1 MDIHVKRKHKLSE
14 INHDF
19 LMNYFCHLIND
30 RYMQLK
36 FKHQQF
42 QIDAAKAV
50 TDAFHGQR
58 NRMMMEF
65 THDMGV
71 GTAGGDLFDVVG
83 YRNQPLTI
91 TSGQTLENIRTIQ
104 MSGQLKPS
112 ETLNP
117 DDLRLTIEME
127 TGTGKTYTYI
137 KTMYELNRLYGWS
150 KFIIVVPSIAIREG
164 VSRSF
169 EIMSEHFAAEYGKRI
184 QSFIYDSKQL
194 TKIDQFASD
203 ANMHVMIINTQAFA
217 ARGEDARRIYMK
229 LDAFRSR
236 KPIDVIASTK
246 PILIID
252 EPQSVLGADKKNATR
267 EKLKEFKPLFTLLYS
282 ATHRAGDIVNMVY
295 RLDAMDA
302 YNKKLVKKIS
312 VKGIEQKGTT
322 ATNGYVY
329 LESIVLS
336 AGNPKA
342 RIGFDKKGG
351 SSVRQ
356 VTQLVSDKFDLYQQS
371 GGLEEYRDGYRIERI
386 DGYARTIRL
395 LNGTVLH
402 EGEMV
407 GRVNDLYVRRH
418 QIRETILSH
427 IQKER
432 KLFKMGIKCLSL
444 FFIDHV
450 DNYRSL
456 TPNPK
461 PHPLTPSPKGEGEA
475 FGNEGSNHK
484 GVYAQMFEEEYTN
497 IVGQLQLEFA
507 DDPAYVAYLKRFT
520 ADQVHDGYFS
530 RDRKNNVVEPGNKE
544 GDNEVRGYQLIMKE
558 KEKLLSFDT
567 PVRFIFSHS
576 ALKEGWDNPN
586 VFQICTLKDSDNQTK
601 KRQEVGRGMRLCVND
616 KGERQD
622 ESVLHGGV
630 FEVNEL
636 TVIASE
642 SYNTFASKLQTEIAE
657 AVGDRPQKVQ
667 PSLFAGMV
675 MTNADGE
682 QKKVDDLEASF
693 LFAALAGHGYVNRQG
708 ELTQKYFD
716 EKQQGTLDFG
726 EGYNEYK
733 KDIVHQLDAVF
744 NPEAIKPED
753 ARKVRETKFDSQT
766 FARKEFQDLWRK
778 INLQTYYTVDFKT
791 DDLIRRAVIE
801 LDSHLRVSEINIK
814 VVEGTLEG
822 IKSKKQLEEG
832 QAMRVKEADT
842 HSVHELVSEYVKYD
856 LIGKLVEDTGLTRR
870 AIVTILQKISPRT
883 FNLFKANP
891 EEFIIKAG
899 NIINQCKAIAVV
911 EHVAYHKLDKQYDAD
926 IFSASTLKG
935 KLGVNALESMKSL
948 YDIVVVD
955 SKGIEMDFAKNLE
968 LQNEVAV
975 YTKLPGGFYINT
987 PVGHYNPDWA
997 IVFKEGTDI
1006 KHIYFVAETKGYSD
1020 DEVTDYRE
1028 TEKVKIE
1035 CARRHFATISSS
1047 TVTYGVVK
1055 NYDELWNVVTK

>member
-1 MDIHVKRKHKLSE
+1 MK
-14 INHDF
+14 
-19 LMNYFCHLIND
+19 
-30 RYMQLK
+30 LK

-50 TDAFHGQR
+50 TDVFQGQQ
-58 NRMMMEF
+58 NLGLLEF
-65 THDMGV
+65 THDMGRATD
-71 GTAGGDLFDVVG
+71 GSQDMFDVVG
-83 YRNQPLTI
+83 FRNQPINIYSQQLLT
-91 TSGQTLENIRTIQ
+91 NMRTVQ
-104 MSGQLKPS
+104 MAEQLKPS
-112 ETLNP
+112 EEVVMN
-117 DDLRLTIEME
+117 DLRLTIEME

-169 EIMSEHFAAEYGKRI
+169 EIMSEHFASEYGKRI

-236 KPIDVIASTK
+236 RPIDVIAATN

-252 EPQSVLGADKKNATR
+252 EPQSVLGVDKKNATR

-302 YNKKLVKKIS
+302 YNKRLVKKIS

-322 ATNGYVY
+322 ATNGYLY

-336 AGNPKA
+336 EDNPRA
-342 RIGFDKKGG
+342 RIGFDKKGS
-351 SSVRQ
+351 SSVRP
-356 VTQLVSDKFDLYQQS
+356 VTQLVSDGFDIYQQS
-371 GGLEEYRDGYRIERI
+371 GGLEEYRDGYRVERI
-386 DGYARTIRL
+386 DGYNGTIRL

-402 EGEMV
+402 EGEMI
-407 GRVNDLYVRRH
+407 GKVNDIYVRRQ

-432 KLFKMGIKCLSL
+432 KLFRMGIKCLSL

-450 DNYRSL
+450 DNYRIYKAGGE
-456 TPNPK
+456 TE
-461 PHPLTPSPKGEGEA
+461 KGQ
-475 FGNEGSNHK
+475 
-484 GVYAQMFEEEYTN
+484 YAQIFEEEYKD

-507 DDPAYVAYLKRFT
+507 DDPAYVAYLKSFQ
-520 ADQVHDGYFS
+520 AEEVHNGYFS
-530 RDRKNNVVEPGNKE
+530 RDKKGHFVQLTEKKMQEDAGAY
-544 GDNEVRGYQLIMKE
+544 DLIMRDKE
-558 KEKLLSFDT
+558 RLLSFAEPT
-567 PVRFIFSHS
+567 RFIFSHS

-616 KGERQD
+616 KGGRQD

-642 SYNTFASKLQTEIAE
+642 SYNSFAQKLQTEIAE
-657 AVGDRPQKVQ
+657 AVGDRPVKVQ
-667 PSLFAGMV
+667 ADLFRDMV
-675 MTNADGE
+675 VTNARGE
-682 QKKVDDLEASF
+682 QKQMDADDAQDI
-693 LFAALAGHGYVNRQG
+693 LFTLRMKGYVTKQG
-708 ELTQKYFD
+708 QLTQQYHD
-716 EKQQGTLDFG
+716 DKQQGTLDFG
-726 EGYNEYK
+726 EDYNPYQA
-733 KDIVHQLDAVF
+733 DIVKRLDSIF
-744 NPEAIKPED
+744 NPDSVKPED
-753 ARKVRETKFDSQT
+753 ARKAREAKFDQQK

-778 INLQTYYTVDFKT
+778 INSQTYYTVDFKT
-791 DDLIRRAVIE
+791 EDLIRRAVIE
-801 LDSHLRVSEINIK
+801 LDNHLRVSQIAIH
-814 VVEGTLEG
+814 VVQGTLNE
-822 IKSKKQLEEG
+822 IKSKQQLLAG
-832 QAMRVKEADT
+832 TAMVAQEAET
-842 HSVHELVSEYVKYD
+842 ESVRELIGENVRYD

-870 AIVTILQKISPRT
+870 AIVTILKKIRPTT

-911 EHVAYHKLDKQYDAD
+911 EHVAYHKLNKEFDAD

-935 KLGVNALESMKSL
+935 KLGVNAMESQKSL

-955 SKGIEMDFAKNLE
+955 SQGIEMNFAKDLE
-968 LQNEVAV
+968 LHNEVAV

-997 IVFKEGTDI
+997 IAFKEGTDV
-1006 KHIYFVAETKGYSD
+1006 KHVYFVAETKGYSD
-1020 DEVTDYRE
+1020 DEVTDYRK
-1028 TEKVKIE
+1028 TEEVKIE
-1035 CARRHFATISSS
+1035 CAKRHFATISNSA
-1047 TVTYGVVK
+1047 VTYDVVK
-1055 NYDELWNVVTK
+1055 EYKGLMDIVTV

>member
-1 MDIHVKRKHKLSE
+1 MAKTLT
-14 INHDF
+14 
-19 LMNYFCHLIND
+19 
-30 RYMQLK
+30 LK
-36 FKHQQF
+36 FKNQQF
-42 QIDAAKAV
+42 QTDAAKAV
-50 TDAFHGQR
+50 TDVFKGQR
-58 NRMMMEF
+58 NQAMLEF
-65 THDMGV
+65 THDMG
-71 GTAGGDLFDVVG
+71 TSGDGQTEAFDVLG

-91 TSGQTLENIRTIQ
+91 SSIQTLDNIRAKQTAE
-104 MSGQLKPS
+104 QLKPS
-112 ETLNP
+112 ETLGS

-137 KTMYELNRLYGWS
+137 KTMYELNAQYGWS

-203 ANMHVMIINTQAFA
+203 SNMHVMIINTQAFA

-229 LDAFRSR
+229 LDSFRSR
-236 KPIDVIASTK
+236 RPIDVISSTN

-267 EKLKEFKPLFTLLYS
+267 QKLKEFKPLFTLLYS
-282 ATHRAGDIVNMVY
+282 ATHRADDIVNMVY

-322 ATNGYVY
+322 ATNGYLY

-336 AGNPKA
+336 EGNPQA
-342 RIGFDKKGG
+342 RIDYDKKGA
-351 SSVRQ
+351 SSVKQ
-356 VTQLVSDKFDLYQQS
+356 VTELVSDGFDIYQKS
-371 GGLEEYRDGYRIERI
+371 GGLEEYRDGYRVESI
-386 DGYARTIRL
+386 DGYNRTIRL

-402 EGEMV
+402 EGEMI
-407 GRVNDLYVRRH
+407 GKVNEIYVRRH

-450 DNYRSL
+450 DNYRIYL
-456 TPNPK
+456 EGGGTA
-461 PHPLTPSPKGEGEA
+461 KGI
-475 FGNEGSNHK
+475 
-484 GVYAQMFEEEYTN
+484 YAEMFEQEYSN
-497 IVGQLQLEFA
+497 IVNSLQLEFS
-507 DDPAYVAYLKRFT
+507 DDPEYVKYLRRFK
-520 ADQVHDGYFS
+520 ADEVHNGYFS
-530 RDRKNNVVEPGNKE
+530 RDKKGNYVQLTESKME
-544 GDNEVRGYQLIMKE
+544 NDASAYDLIMRD
-558 KEKLLSFDT
+558 KEKLLSFDEPT
-567 PVRFIFSHS
+567 RFIFSHS

-630 FEVNEL
+630 FDVNEL

-642 SYNTFASKLQTEIAE
+642 SYNSFAAKLQTEIAE

-667 PSLFAGMV
+667 PSLFMGMTLV
-675 MTNADGE
+675 NVDGSNE
-682 QKKVDDLEASF
+682 RQVDDDTANDINFMLRF
-693 LFAALAGHGYVNRQG
+693 NGYITKQG
-708 ELTQKYFD
+708 QLTQKFFD
-716 EKQQGTLDFG
+716 EKQQGVLDFG
-726 EGYNEYK
+726 EEYNEFKDSIVK
-733 KDIVHQLDAVF
+733 KLDSVF
-744 NPEAIKPED
+744 DPESVKPED
-753 ARKVRETKFDSQT
+753 ARKHREAKFDSQQ

-778 INLQTYYTVDFKT
+778 INSQTYYTVNFKT
-791 DDLIRRAVIE
+791 EDLIFRAVYE
-801 LDSHLRVSEINIK
+801 LDAHLKVSEINIH
-814 VVEGTLEG
+814 VVEGTMDE
-822 IKSKKQLEEG
+822 IKSKKQLEAG
-832 QAMRVKEADT
+832 MAMRVREADT
-842 HSVHELVSEYVKYD
+842 HKVMELVGENVRYD
-856 LIGKLVEDTGLTRR
+856 LIGKLVEDTGLTRK
-870 AIVTILQKISPRT
+870 AIVTILKKISPKT
-883 FNLFKANP
+883 FNMFKANP

-899 NIINQCKAIAVV
+899 NIINQCKAVAVV
-911 EHVAYHKLDKQYDAD
+911 EHVAYHKTNREYDSD
-926 IFSASTLKG
+926 IFSASSLKG
-935 KLGVNALESMKSL
+935 KLGVNALESQKSL

-955 SKGIEMDFAKNLE
+955 SKGIEMNFAKNLE
-968 LQNEVAV
+968 QENDVAV
-975 YTKLPGGFYINT
+975 YTKLPSGFYINT

-997 IVFKEGTDI
+997 IVFKEGTDV
-1006 KHIYFVAETKGYSD
+1006 KHIYFIAETKGYSS

-1035 CARRHFATISSS
+1035 CARRHFAAISNSA
-1047 TVTYGVVK
+1047 VTYDVVK
-1055 NYDELWNVVTK
+1055 DYNELWNIVTK

>member
-1 MDIHVKRKHKLSE
+1 
-14 INHDF
+14 
-19 LMNYFCHLIND
+19 
-30 RYMQLK
+30 MQLK

-42 QIDAAKAV
+42 QIEAAKAV
-50 TDAFHGQR
+50 TDVFQGQP
-58 NRMMMEF
+58 NQSMQEF
-65 THDMGV
+65 THDMGHSMD
-71 GTAGGDLFDVVG
+71 GSQDMFDVVG
-83 YRNQPLTI
+83 FRNQPIRVMTQDLLKNMWAV
-91 TSGQTLENIRTIQ
+91 QTPA
-104 MSGQLKPS
+104 QLKPS
-112 ETLNP
+112 EEVLLK
-117 DDLRLTIEME
+117 DMRLTIEME

-137 KTMYELNRLYGWS
+137 KTMFELNRLYGWS

-236 KPIDVIASTK
+236 RPIDVIAATT

-302 YNKKLVKKIS
+302 YNKKLVKKIT

-322 ATNGYVY
+322 ATNGYLY
-329 LESIVLS
+329 LESIELS
-336 AGNPKA
+336 EGNPKA
-342 RIGFDKKGG
+342 RIGFDKKGA
-351 SSVRQ
+351 SSVKQ
-356 VTQLVSDKFDLYQQS
+356 VTQLVGDGFDIYQQS
-371 GGLEEYRDGYRIERI
+371 GGLEEYKNGYRVESI
-386 DGYARTIRL
+386 DGYNHTVRL

-402 EGEMV
+402 EGEMI
-407 GRVNDLYVRRH
+407 GRVNDVYVRRH

-427 IQKER
+427 IHKER

-450 DNYRSL
+450 DNYRIYKAGGE
-456 TPNPK
+456 TE
-461 PHPLTPSPKGEGEA
+461 KGQ
-475 FGNEGSNHK
+475 
-484 GVYAQMFEEEYTN
+484 YAQMFEEEYNN
-497 IVGQLQLEFA
+497 IVGQLQLEFS
-507 DDPAYVAYLKRFT
+507 DDPAYVAYLKHYK
-520 ADQVHDGYFS
+520 AEEVHNGYFS
-530 RDRKNNVVEPGNKE
+530 RDRKGNFVQPSATE
-544 GDNEVRGYQLIMKE
+544 LRNESSNDASAYDLIMKD
-558 KEKLLSFDT
+558 KERLLSFEEPT
-567 PVRFIFSHS
+567 RFIFSHS

-601 KRQEVGRGMRLCVND
+601 KRQEVGRGMRLCVNK

-622 ESVLHGGV
+622 ESVLHGAV
-630 FEVNEL
+630 FDVNEL

-642 SYNTFASKLQTEIAE
+642 SYNSFASKLQTEIAE
-657 AVGDRPQKVQ
+657 AVADRPQKVQ
-667 PSLFAGMV
+667 PSLFKDMV
-675 MTNADGE
+675 VTDARGV
-682 QKKVDDLEASF
+682 QKKLDEDDAQEILYIMRMK
-693 LFAALAGHGYVNRQG
+693 GYVTKQG
-708 ELTQKYFD
+708 QLTQQFHDDKK
-716 EKQQGTLDFG
+716 EGTLDFG
-726 EGYNEYK
+726 GDYNDFK
-733 KDIVHQLDAVF
+733 GDIVKRLDSIF
-744 NPEAIKPED
+744 NPESVIPED
-753 ARKVRETKFDSQT
+753 ARRVREAKFDQQK

-778 INLQTYYTVDFKT
+778 INQQTYYTVDFKT
-791 DDLIRRAVIE
+791 EDLIKRAIIE
-801 LDSHLRVSEINIK
+801 LDAKLQVSEIRIQ
-814 VVEGTLEG
+814 VVTGTMKE
-822 IKSKKQLEEG
+822 IKSRQQLLAG
-832 QAMRVKEADT
+832 GAMMACESDT
-842 HSVHELVSEYVKYD
+842 ESVHELVGENVKYD
-856 LIGKLVEDTGLTRR
+856 LIGKLVEATGLTRL
-870 AIVTILQKISPRT
+870 AIVSILKKISPKT
-883 FNLFKANP
+883 FNKFKANP

-911 EHVAYHKLDKQYDAD
+911 EHVQYHKLNQEFDSD
-926 IFSASTLKG
+926 IFSAASLKG
-935 KLGVNALESMKSL
+935 KLGVNALESAKSL

-955 SKGIEMDFAKNLE
+955 SKGIEMDFAKDLE

-1006 KHIYFVAETKGYSD
+1006 KHIYFVAETKGYSS

-1028 TEKVKIE
+1028 TERVKIE
-1035 CARRHFATISSS
+1035 CAKRHFETISSS
-1047 TVTYGVVK
+1047 AVTYGVVK
-1055 NYDELWNVVTK
+1055 NYEELRNVITK

>member
-1 MDIHVKRKHKLSE
+1 MDIHVKGRQELSE
-14 INHDF
+14 INHEF
-19 LMNYFCHLIND
+19 FINYFSHLITD

-58 NRMMMEF
+58 NQTMLEF
-65 THDMGV
+65 THDMGDSSV
-71 GTAGGDLFDVVG
+71 GGDLFDVVG

-91 TSGQTLENIRTIQ
+91 TSGQTLENIRGVQ
-104 MSGQLKPS
+104 LNGQLKPS

-137 KTMYELNRLYGWS
+137 KTMYELNKLYGWS
-150 KFIIVVPSIAIREG
+150 KFIVVVPSIAIREG

-336 AGNPKA
+336 EGNPKA
-342 RIGFDKKGG
+342 RIGFDKRGG

-356 VTQLVSDKFDLYQQS
+356 VTQLVCDKFDLYQQS
-371 GGLEEYRDGYRIERI
+371 GGLEEYRDGYRIESI

-407 GRVNDLYVRRH
+407 GRVNDIYVRRH

-450 DNYRSL
+450 DNYRIYNQGGGTS
-456 TPNPK
+456 
-461 PHPLTPSPKGEGEA
+461 KGKFAEI
-475 FGNEGSNHK
+475 
-484 GVYAQMFEEEYTN
+484 FEEEYDN

-507 DDPAYVAYLKRFT
+507 DDPAYVAYLKRFK
-520 ADQVHDGYFS
+520 ADEVHNGYFS
-530 RDRKNNVVEPGNKE
+530 RDKKGNFVQLTESKME
-544 GDNEVRGYQLIMKE
+544 NDASAYDLIMKD
-558 KEKLLSFDT
+558 KERLLSFEEPT
-567 PVRFIFSHS
+567 RFIFSHS
-576 ALKEGWDNPN
+576 AVKEGWDNPN

-642 SYNTFASKLQTEIAE
+642 SYNTFATKLQTEIAE

-726 EGYNEYK
+726 EEYNEYK
-733 KDIVHQLDAVF
+733 KDIVNQLDAVF
-744 NPEAIKPED
+744 NPEAMKPDD
-753 ARKVRETKFDSQT
+753 ARKVREAKFDSQK

-778 INLQTYYTVDFKT
+778 INQRTYYTVDFKT
-791 DDLIRRAVIE
+791 EDLIRRAVIE
-801 LDSHLRVSEINIK
+801 LDDKLRVSEINIK
-814 VVEGTLEG
+814 VVEGTLED

-832 QAMRVKEADT
+832 LAMRVKEADT
-842 HSVHELVSEYVKYD
+842 HSIHELVSENVKYD
-856 LIGKLVEDTGLTRR
+856 LIGKLVEDTSLTRR
-870 AIVTILQKISPRT
+870 AIVTILQKISSKT
-883 FNLFKANP
+883 FNWFKANP

-968 LQNEVAV
+968 VQNEVAV

-1035 CARRHFATISSS
+1035 CAKRHFATISSS

>member
-1 MDIHVKRKHKLSE
+1 
-14 INHDF
+14 
-19 LMNYFCHLIND
+19 
-30 RYMQLK
+30 MQLK

-50 TDAFHGQR
+50 TDVFKGQR
-58 NRMMMEF
+58 NQAMLEF
-65 THDMGV
+65 THDMG
-71 GTAGGDLFDVVG
+71 TMGDGQTEAFDVLG

-91 TSGQTLENIRTIQ
+91 SSVQTLDNIRAKQTAE
-104 MSGQLKPS
+104 QLKPS
-112 ETLNP
+112 ETLGAE
-117 DDLRLTIEME
+117 DLRLTIEME

-137 KTMYELNRLYGWS
+137 KTMYELNALYGWS

-203 ANMHVMIINTQAFA
+203 GNMHVMIINTQAFA

-229 LDAFRSR
+229 LDSFRSR
-236 KPIDVIASTK
+236 RPIDVIASTN

-267 EKLKEFKPLFTLLYS
+267 TKLKEFKPLFTLLYS
-282 ATHRAGDIVNMVY
+282 ATHRADDIVNMVY

-322 ATNGYVY
+322 ATNGYLY

-336 AGNPKA
+336 EGNPQA
-342 RIGFDKKGG
+342 RIGYDKKGA
-351 SSVRQ
+351 SSVKQ
-356 VTQLVSDKFDLYQQS
+356 VTELVSDGFDIYQKS
-371 GGLEEYRDGYRIERI
+371 GGLEEYRDGYRVESI
-386 DGYARTIRL
+386 DGYNRTIRL

-402 EGEMV
+402 EGEMI
-407 GRVNDLYVRRH
+407 GKVNEIYVRRH

-450 DNYRSL
+450 DNYRIYL
-456 TPNPK
+456 EGGGTA
-461 PHPLTPSPKGEGEA
+461 KGI
-475 FGNEGSNHK
+475 
-484 GVYAQMFEEEYTN
+484 YAEMFEQEYN
-497 IVGQLQLEFA
+497 DIVNNLQLEFS
-507 DDPAYVAYLKRFT
+507 DDPEYVRYLRRFK
-520 ADQVHDGYFS
+520 AEEVHNGYFS
-530 RDRKNNVVEPGNKE
+530 RDKKGNFVQLSESKME
-544 GDNEVRGYQLIMKE
+544 NDASAYDLIMRD
-558 KEKLLSFDT
+558 KEKLLSFDEPT
-567 PVRFIFSHS
+567 RFIFSHS

-630 FEVNEL
+630 FDVNEL

-642 SYNTFASKLQTEIAE
+642 SYNSFAAKLQTEIAE

-667 PSLFAGMV
+667 PSLFMGMTLV
-675 MTNADGE
+675 NLDGSNE
-682 QKKVDDLEASF
+682 RQVDDDTANDINFMLRF
-693 LFAALAGHGYVNRQG
+693 NGYITKQG
-708 ELTQKYFD
+708 QLTQKFFD
-716 EKQQGTLDFG
+716 EKQQGVLDFG
-726 EGYNEYK
+726 EEYNEFKDSIVK
-733 KDIVHQLDAVF
+733 KLDAVF
-744 NPEAIKPED
+744 DPESVKPED
-753 ARKVRETKFDSQT
+753 ARKHREAKFDSQK
-766 FARKEFQDLWRK
+766 FARKEFQELWRK
-778 INLQTYYTVDFKT
+778 INSQTYYTVNFKT
-791 DDLIRRAVIE
+791 EDLIFRAVYE
-801 LDSHLRVSEINIK
+801 LDTHLKVSEINIH
-814 VVEGTLEG
+814 VVEGTMDE
-822 IKSKKQLEEG
+822 IKSKKQLEAG
-832 QAMRVKEADT
+832 MAMRVREADT
-842 HSVHELVSEYVKYD
+842 HKVLELVGENVRYD
-856 LIGKLVEDTGLTRR
+856 LIGKLVEDTGLTRK
-870 AIVTILQKISPRT
+870 AIVTILKRISPKT
-883 FNLFKANP
+883 FNMFKANP

-899 NIINQCKAIAVV
+899 NIINQCKAVAVV
-911 EHVAYHKLDKQYDAD
+911 EHVAYHKTNREYDSD
-926 IFSASTLKG
+926 IFSASSLKG
-935 KLGVNALESMKSL
+935 KLGVNALESQKSL

-955 SKGIEMDFAKNLE
+955 SKGIEMNFAKDLE
-968 LQNEVAV
+968 KENDVAV
-975 YTKLPGGFYINT
+975 YTKLPSGFYINT

-997 IVFKEGTDI
+997 IVFKEGTDV
-1006 KHIYFVAETKGYSD
+1006 KHIYFVAETKGYSS

-1035 CARRHFATISSS
+1035 CARRHFAAISNSA
-1047 TVTYGVVK
+1047 VTYDVVK
-1055 NYDELWNVVTK
+1055 DYNELWNIVTK

>member
-1 MDIHVKRKHKLSE
+1 
-14 INHDF
+14 
-19 LMNYFCHLIND
+19 
-30 RYMQLK
+30 MQLK

-50 TDAFHGQR
+50 TDVFKGQR
-58 NRMMMEF
+58 NQAMLEF
-65 THDMGV
+65 THDMG
-71 GTAGGDLFDVVG
+71 TSGDGQTEAFDVLG

-91 TSGQTLENIRTIQ
+91 SSLQTLDNIRAKQTAE
-104 MSGQLKPS
+104 QLKPS
-112 ETLNP
+112 ETLGS

-137 KTMYELNRLYGWS
+137 KTMYELNALYGWS

-203 ANMHVMIINTQAFA
+203 SNMHVMIINTQAFA

-229 LDAFRSR
+229 LDSFRSR
-236 KPIDVIASTK
+236 RPIDVIASTN

-267 EKLKEFKPLFTLLYS
+267 TKLKEFKPLFTLLYS
-282 ATHRAGDIVNMVY
+282 ATHRADDIVNMVY

-322 ATNGYVY
+322 ATNGYLY

-336 AGNPKA
+336 EGNPQA
-342 RIGFDKKGG
+342 RIGYDKKGA
-351 SSVRQ
+351 SSVKQ
-356 VTQLVSDKFDLYQQS
+356 VTELVSDGFDIYQKS
-371 GGLEEYRDGYRIERI
+371 GGLEEYRDGYRVESI
-386 DGYARTIRL
+386 DGYNRTIRL

-402 EGEMV
+402 EGEMI
-407 GRVNDLYVRRH
+407 GKVNEIYVRRH

-450 DNYRSL
+450 DNYRIYL
-456 TPNPK
+456 EGGGTA
-461 PHPLTPSPKGEGEA
+461 KGI
-475 FGNEGSNHK
+475 
-484 GVYAQMFEEEYTN
+484 YAEMFEQEYN
-497 IVGQLQLEFA
+497 DIVNNLQLEFS
-507 DDPAYVAYLKRFT
+507 DDPEYVRYLRRFK
-520 ADQVHDGYFS
+520 AEEVHNGYFS
-530 RDRKNNVVEPGNKE
+530 RDKKGNFVQLSESKME
-544 GDNEVRGYQLIMKE
+544 NDASAYDLIMRD
-558 KEKLLSFDT
+558 KEKLLSFDEPT
-567 PVRFIFSHS
+567 RFIFSHS

-630 FEVNEL
+630 FDVNEL

-642 SYNTFASKLQTEIAE
+642 SYNSFAAKLQTEIAE

-667 PSLFAGMV
+667 PSLFMGMTLV
-675 MTNADGE
+675 NADGSNE
-682 QKKVDDLEASF
+682 RQVDDDTANDINFMLRF
-693 LFAALAGHGYVNRQG
+693 NGYITKQG
-708 ELTQKYFD
+708 QLTQKFFD
-716 EKQQGTLDFG
+716 EKQQGVLDFG
-726 EGYNEYK
+726 EEYNEFKDSIVK
-733 KDIVHQLDAVF
+733 KLDAVF
-744 NPEAIKPED
+744 DPESVKPED
-753 ARKVRETKFDSQT
+753 ARKHREAKFDSQK

-778 INLQTYYTVDFKT
+778 INSQTYYTVNFKT
-791 DDLIRRAVIE
+791 EDLIFRAVYE
-801 LDSHLRVSEINIK
+801 LDTHLKVSEINIH
-814 VVEGTLEG
+814 VVEGTMDE
-822 IKSKKQLEEG
+822 IKSKKQLEAG
-832 QAMRVKEADT
+832 MAMRVREADT
-842 HSVHELVSEYVKYD
+842 HKVMELVGENVRYD
-856 LIGKLVEDTGLTRR
+856 LIGKLVEDTGLTRK
-870 AIVTILQKISPRT
+870 AIVTILKRISPKT
-883 FNLFKANP
+883 FNMFKANP

-899 NIINQCKAIAVV
+899 NIINQCKAVAVV
-911 EHVAYHKLDKQYDAD
+911 EHVAYHKTNREYDSD
-926 IFSASTLKG
+926 IFSASSLKG
-935 KLGVNALESMKSL
+935 KLGVNALESQKSL

-955 SKGIEMDFAKNLE
+955 SKGIEMNFAKNLE
-968 LQNEVAV
+968 QENDVAV
-975 YTKLPGGFYINT
+975 YTKLPSGFYINT

-997 IVFKEGTDI
+997 IVFKEGTDV
-1006 KHIYFVAETKGYSD
+1006 KHIYFVAETKGYSS

-1035 CARRHFATISSS
+1035 CARRHFAAISNSA
-1047 TVTYGVVK
+1047 VTYDVVK
-1055 NYDELWNVVTK
+1055 DYNELWNIVTK

>member
-1 MDIHVKRKHKLSE
+1 MAKTLT
-14 INHDF
+14 
-19 LMNYFCHLIND
+19 
-30 RYMQLK
+30 LK
-36 FKHQQF
+36 FKNQQF
-42 QIDAAKAV
+42 QTDAAKAV
-50 TDAFHGQR
+50 TDVFKGQR
-58 NRMMMEF
+58 NQAMLEF
-65 THDMGV
+65 THDMG
-71 GTAGGDLFDVVG
+71 TSGDGQTEAFDVLG

-91 TSGQTLENIRTIQ
+91 SSIQTLDNIRAKQTAE
-104 MSGQLKPS
+104 QLKPS
-112 ETLNP
+112 ETLGS

-137 KTMYELNRLYGWS
+137 KTMYELNALYGWS

-203 ANMHVMIINTQAFA
+203 SNMHVMIINTQAFA

-229 LDAFRSR
+229 LDSFRSR
-236 KPIDVIASTK
+236 RPIDVISSTN

-267 EKLKEFKPLFTLLYS
+267 QKLKEFKPLFTLLYS
-282 ATHRAGDIVNMVY
+282 ATHRADDIVNMVY

-322 ATNGYVY
+322 ATNGYLY

-336 AGNPKA
+336 EGNPQA
-342 RIGFDKKGG
+342 RIGYDKKGA
-351 SSVRQ
+351 SSVKQ
-356 VTQLVSDKFDLYQQS
+356 VTELVSDGFDIYQKS
-371 GGLEEYRDGYRIERI
+371 GGLEEYRDGYRVESI
-386 DGYARTIRL
+386 DGYNRTIRL

-402 EGEMV
+402 EGEMI
-407 GRVNDLYVRRH
+407 GKVNEIYVRRH

-450 DNYRSL
+450 DNYRIYL
-456 TPNPK
+456 EGGGTA
-461 PHPLTPSPKGEGEA
+461 KGI
-475 FGNEGSNHK
+475 
-484 GVYAQMFEEEYTN
+484 YAEMFEQEYN
-497 IVGQLQLEFA
+497 DIVNSLQLEFS
-507 DDPAYVAYLKRFT
+507 DDPEYVRYLRKFK
-520 ADQVHDGYFS
+520 AEEVHNGYFS
-530 RDRKNNVVEPGNKE
+530 RDKKGNYVQLSESKME
-544 GDNEVRGYQLIMKE
+544 NDASAYDLIMRD
-558 KEKLLSFDT
+558 KEKLLSFDEPT
-567 PVRFIFSHS
+567 RFIFSHS

-630 FEVNEL
+630 FDVNEL

-642 SYNTFASKLQTEIAE
+642 SYNSFAAKLQTEIAE

-667 PSLFAGMV
+667 PSLFMGMTLV
-675 MTNADGE
+675 NVDGSNE
-682 QKKVDDLEASF
+682 RQVDDDTANDINFMLRF
-693 LFAALAGHGYVNRQG
+693 NGYITKQG
-708 ELTQKYFD
+708 QLTQKFFD
-716 EKQQGTLDFG
+716 EKQQGVLDFG
-726 EGYNEYK
+726 EEYNEFKDSIVK
-733 KDIVHQLDAVF
+733 KLDAVF
-744 NPEAIKPED
+744 DPESVKPED
-753 ARKVRETKFDSQT
+753 ARKHREAKFDTQK

-778 INLQTYYTVDFKT
+778 INSQTYYTVNFKT
-791 DDLIRRAVIE
+791 EDLIFRAVYE
-801 LDSHLRVSEINIK
+801 LDAHLKVSEINIH
-814 VVEGTLEG
+814 VVEGTMDE
-822 IKSKKQLEEG
+822 IKSKKQLEAG
-832 QAMRVKEADT
+832 MAMRVREADT
-842 HSVHELVSEYVKYD
+842 HKVLELVGENVRYD
-856 LIGKLVEDTGLTRR
+856 LIGKLVEDTGLTRK
-870 AIVTILQKISPRT
+870 AIVTILKKISPKT
-883 FNLFKANP
+883 FNMFKANP

-899 NIINQCKAIAVV
+899 NIINQCKAVAVV
-911 EHVAYHKLDKQYDAD
+911 EHVAYHKTNREYDSD
-926 IFSASTLKG
+926 IFSASSLKG
-935 KLGVNALESMKSL
+935 KLGVNALESQKSL

-955 SKGIEMDFAKNLE
+955 SKGIEMNFAKDLE
-968 LQNEVAV
+968 QENDVAV
-975 YTKLPGGFYINT
+975 YTKLPSGFYINT

-997 IVFKEGTDI
+997 IVFKEGTDV
-1006 KHIYFVAETKGYSD
+1006 KHIYFVAETKGYSS

-1035 CARRHFATISSS
+1035 CARRHFAAISNSA
-1047 TVTYGVVK
+1047 VTYDVVK
-1055 NYDELWNVVTK
+1055 DYNELWNIVTK

>member
-1 MDIHVKRKHKLSE
+1 MK
-14 INHDF
+14 
-19 LMNYFCHLIND
+19 
-30 RYMQLK
+30 LK

-58 NRMMMEF
+58 NQTMLEF
-65 THDMGV
+65 THDMGSSSE
-71 GTAGGDLFDVVG
+71 GEDLFDVVG

-91 TSGQTLENIRTIQ
+91 SAGQTLENIRAIQ
-104 MSGQLKPS
+104 LNEQLKPS
-112 ETLNP
+112 ETIDP

-137 KTMYELNRLYGWS
+137 KTMYELNKLYGWS

-336 AGNPKA
+336 EGNPQA

-356 VTQLVSDKFDLYQQS
+356 VTQLVGDKFDLYQQS
-371 GGLEEYRDGYRIERI
+371 GGLEEYRDGYRIESI
-386 DGYARTIRL
+386 DGYNRAIRL
-395 LNGTVLH
+395 LNGIVLH

-407 GRVNDLYVRRH
+407 GRVNDIYVRRH

-450 DNYRSL
+450 DNYRIYNQGGGTS
-456 TPNPK
+456 
-461 PHPLTPSPKGEGEA
+461 KGQ
-475 FGNEGSNHK
+475 
-484 GVYAQMFEEEYTN
+484 YAEIFEEEYEN
-497 IVGQLQLEFA
+497 IVGQLQLEFS
-507 DDPAYVAYLKRFT
+507 DDPAYVAYLKRYK
-520 ADQVHDGYFS
+520 AEEVHNGYFS
-530 RDRKNNVVEPGNKE
+530 RDKKGNFVQLTESKME
-544 GDNEVRGYQLIMKE
+544 NDASAYDLIMKD
-558 KEKLLSFDT
+558 KERLLSFEEPT
-567 PVRFIFSHS
+567 RFIFSHS

-657 AVGDRPQKVQ
+657 AVGDRPIKVQ

-675 MTNADGE
+675 MTNANGE
-682 QKKVDDLEASF
+682 QKQVDELEASF
-693 LFAALAGHGYVNRQG
+693 LFSTLAAQGYVNRQG
-708 ELTQKYFD
+708 QLTQKYHD

-726 EGYNEYK
+726 EDYNEYK
-733 KDIVHQLDAVF
+733 KDIVNKLDSVF
-744 NPEAIKPED
+744 NPDAVKPDD
-753 ARKVRETKFDSQT
+753 ARKVREAKFDSQK

-778 INLQTYYTVDFKT
+778 INQQTYYTVDFKT
-791 DDLIRRAVIE
+791 EDLIKRAVLE
-801 LDSHLRVSEINIK
+801 LDNHLRVSEITIK
-814 VVEGTLEG
+814 VVEGTMES
-822 IKSKKQLEEG
+822 IKSKQQLEAG
-832 QAMRVKEADT
+832 LAMVAKEADT
-842 HSVHELVSEYVKYD
+842 HSIHELLGENVRYD

-870 AIVTILQKISPRT
+870 AIVTILQKIKPNT
-883 FNLFKANP
+883 FNMFKANP

-911 EHVAYHKLDKQYDAD
+911 EHVTYHKLEKQYDAD

-955 SKGIEMDFAKNLE
+955 SKGIEMDFAKKLE
-968 LQNEVAV
+968 IQNEVAV

-997 IVFKEGTDI
+997 IVFKEGEAI

-1028 TEKVKIE
+1028 TERVKIE
-1035 CARRHFATISSS
+1035 CAKRHFETISSS
-1047 TVTYGVVK
+1047 AVTYGVVK

>member
-1 MDIHVKRKHKLSE
+1 
-14 INHDF
+14 
-19 LMNYFCHLIND
+19 
-30 RYMQLK
+30 MQLK

-58 NRMMMEF
+58 NQSMLEF
-65 THDMGV
+65 THDMGSSLE
-71 GTAGGDLFDVVG
+71 GEDLFDVVG

-91 TSGQTLENIRTIQ
+91 TAGQTLENIRATQ
-104 MSGQLKPS
+104 LNEQLKPS
-112 ETLNP
+112 ETIDP

-137 KTMYELNRLYGWS
+137 KTMYELNKLYGWS

-336 AGNPKA
+336 ESNPKA

-356 VTQLVSDKFDLYQQS
+356 VTQLVGDKFDLYQQS
-371 GGLEEYRDGYRIERI
+371 GGLEEYRDGYRIESI

-407 GRVNDLYVRRH
+407 GRVNDIYVRRH

-450 DNYRSL
+450 DNYRIYNQGGGTS
-456 TPNPK
+456 
-461 PHPLTPSPKGEGEA
+461 KG
-475 FGNEGSNHK
+475 K
-484 GVYAQMFEEEYTN
+484 YAEIFEEEYDN
-497 IVGQLQLEFA
+497 IVGQLQLEFS
-507 DDPAYVAYLKRFT
+507 DDPAYVAYLKRYK
-520 ADQVHDGYFS
+520 AEEVHNGYFS
-530 RDRKNNVVEPGNKE
+530 RDKKGNFVQLTESKME
-544 GDNEVRGYQLIMKE
+544 NDASAYDLIMKD
-558 KEKLLSFDT
+558 KERLLSFEEPT
-567 PVRFIFSHS
+567 RFIFSHS

-657 AVGDRPQKVQ
+657 AVGDRPIKVQ
-667 PSLFAGMV
+667 ASLFMGMTLV
-675 MTNADGE
+675 NTDGSNE
-682 QKKVDDLEASF
+682 RQVDDDTANDIAFMLRYN
-693 LFAALAGHGYVNRQG
+693 GYITKQG
-708 ELTQKYFD
+708 QLTQKYHD

-726 EGYNEYK
+726 EEYNEF
-733 KDIVHQLDAVF
+733 KDSIVRKLDSVF
-744 NPEAIKPED
+744 DADSVKPED
-753 ARKVRETKFDSQT
+753 ARKVREAKFDSQK

-778 INLQTYYTVDFKT
+778 INQQTYYTVDFKT
-791 DDLIRRAVIE
+791 DDLIKRAVLE
-801 LDSHLRVSEINIK
+801 LDNHLRVSEISIK
-814 VVEGTLEG
+814 VVEGTMDS
-822 IKSKKQLEEG
+822 IKSKQQLEAG
-832 QAMRVKEADT
+832 MAMTVKEADT
-842 HSVHELVSEYVKYD
+842 HGIHELVGENVKYD

-870 AIVTILQKISPRT
+870 AIVTILQKIRPNT
-883 FNLFKANP
+883 FNMFKANP

-911 EHVAYHKLDKQYDAD
+911 EHVTYHKLEKQYDAD

-997 IVFKEGTDI
+997 IVFKEGAEV

-1028 TEKVKIE
+1028 TERVKIE
-1035 CARRHFATISSS
+1035 CAKRHFETISSS

>member
-1 MDIHVKRKHKLSE
+1 MK
-14 INHDF
+14 
-19 LMNYFCHLIND
+19 
-30 RYMQLK
+30 LK

-42 QIDAAKAV
+42 QIDAARAV
-50 TDAFHGQR
+50 TDVFQGQP
-58 NRMMMEF
+58 NQSMQEF
-65 THDMGV
+65 THDMGRSFD
-71 GTAGGDLFDVVG
+71 GSQDMFDVVG
-83 YRNQPLTI
+83 FRNQP
-91 TSGQTLENIRTIQ
+91 IRVMTQQLLKNMTAIQ
-104 MSGQLKPS
+104 LDAQLKPS
-112 ETLNP
+112 EEVLLG
-117 DDLRLTIEME
+117 DMRLTIEME

-137 KTMYELNRLYGWS
+137 KTMFELNRLYGWS

-236 KPIDVIASTK
+236 RPIDVIAATN

-252 EPQSVLGADKKNATR
+252 EPQSVLGADRRNATR

-302 YNKKLVKKIS
+302 YNKKLVKKIT

-322 ATNGYVY
+322 ATNGYLY
-329 LESIVLS
+329 LESIELS
-336 AGNPKA
+336 EGNPKA
-342 RIGFDKKGG
+342 RIGFDKKGV
-351 SSVRQ
+351 SSVKQ
-356 VTQLVSDKFDLYQQS
+356 VTQLVGDGFDIYQQS
-371 GGLEEYRDGYRIERI
+371 GGLEEYKNGYRVESI
-386 DGYARTIRL
+386 DGYNRTVRL

-402 EGEMV
+402 EGEMI
-407 GRVNDLYVRRH
+407 GRVNDVYVRRH

-427 IQKER
+427 IHKER

-450 DNYRSL
+450 DNYRIYKAGGE
-456 TPNPK
+456 TD
-461 PHPLTPSPKGEGEA
+461 KGL
-475 FGNEGSNHK
+475 
-484 GVYAQMFEEEYTN
+484 YAQIFEEEYNN
-497 IVGQLQLEFA
+497 IVGQLQLEFS
-507 DDPAYVAYLKRFT
+507 DDPAYVAYLKHYK
-520 ADQVHDGYFS
+520 AEEVHNGYFS
-530 RDRKNNVVEPGNKE
+530 RDRKGNFVQPSATE
-544 GDNEVRGYQLIMKE
+544 MRNESSNDASAYDLIMKD
-558 KEKLLSFDT
+558 KERLLSFEEPT
-567 PVRFIFSHS
+567 RFIFSHS

-601 KRQEVGRGMRLCVND
+601 KRQEVGRGMRLCVNN

-622 ESVLHGGV
+622 ESVLHGAV
-630 FEVNEL
+630 FDVNEL

-642 SYNTFASKLQTEIAE
+642 SYNSFASKLQTEIAE
-657 AVGDRPQKVQ
+657 AVADRPQKVQ
-667 PSLFAGMV
+667 PSLFKDMV
-675 MTNADGE
+675 VTNARGE
-682 QKKVDDLEASF
+682 QKKLDEDDAQDILYVMRMK
-693 LFAALAGHGYVNRQG
+693 GYVTKQG
-708 ELTQKYFD
+708 QLTQQFHDDKK
-716 EKQQGTLDFG
+716 EGMLDFG
-726 EGYNEYK
+726 EDYNDYK
-733 KDIVHQLDAVF
+733 EDIVKRLDSIF
-744 NPEAIKPED
+744 NPDSVKPED
-753 ARKVRETKFDSQT
+753 ARRVREAKFDQQK

-778 INLQTYYTVDFKT
+778 INQQTYYTVDFKT
-791 DDLIRRAVIE
+791 EDLIKRAIIE
-801 LDSHLRVSEINIK
+801 LDAKLQVSEIKIQVVTGTMKEIK
-814 VVEGTLEG
+814 SRQQLLEG
-822 IKSKKQLEEG
+822 G
-832 QAMRVKEADT
+832 AMVAQEAET
-842 HSVHELVSEYVKYD
+842 ESVHELVGENVKYD
-856 LIGKLVEDTGLTRR
+856 LIGKLVEATGLTRL
-870 AIVTILQKISPRT
+870 AIVSILKKISPKT
-883 FNLFKANP
+883 FNKFKANP

-911 EHVAYHKLDKQYDAD
+911 EHVQYHKLNQEFDSD
-926 IFSASTLKG
+926 IFSAAMLKG
-935 KLGVNALESMKSL
+935 KLGVNALESAKSL

-955 SKGIEMDFAKNLE
+955 SKGIEMNFAKDLE

-1006 KHIYFVAETKGYSD
+1006 KHIYFVAETKGYSS

-1028 TEKVKIE
+1028 TERVKIE
-1035 CARRHFATISSS
+1035 CAKRHFETISSS
-1047 TVTYGVVK
+1047 AVTYGVVK